1 MMKWTKEQ
9 QEAIEIRKKN
19 ILVSAAAGS
28 GKTAVLVERIKQL
41 IIRDEIPLDR
51 MLIVTF
57 SNAAASEMRE
67 KIVNAISK
75 ALDELSENSQA
86 SRKVSFLRAQLN
98 MIHRVNISTF
108 HAFSMEVIRRYF
120 YLTDIEPNFKICD
133 EAQRTILQAEA
144 MEQLFSDLFESRSQ
158 DFLEFLS
165 KFALTKNDD
174 AVKEMIF
181 EAHRFIQS
189 IPDSFVW
196 LRKRAD
202 ELSFTKEAFEQSV
215 AFREIKGEI
224 MRNLSLAEDCFLKAE
239 ELLEIQGISSLIPKC
254 RLELEALKSLRCGFE
269 ALTFDEF
276 GGMIAQVGFQRY
288 VASKEEKE
296 SYEEIKETITSL
308 RNQGKALVKDLTSQ
322 YFTRPL
328 EAYVSDLNKT
338 HSDALYL
345 CFLVEQFDRIYKEKK
360 LNKGLIDFNDI
371 EHYALAVL
379 SNEAAASEYRKKFE
393 YIFIDEY
400 QDSNIVQETLINKIK
415 KENNL
420 FMVGDV
426 KQSIYKFRLAE
437 PEIFINK
444 YQAFKENS
452 SEYDIKLDLNKN
464 FRSKGSIITAVND
477 VFSRIMNK
485 DIAGLDYD
493 AAAALYQGVPYDGEL
508 NYPVKFQIV
517 DEKQVTDL
525 PIEDEIKEMKRAEM
539 EAHAAAQI
547 IKESRGSMI
556 FDVKKGEERSII
568 NKDIVILLRSAKNY
582 AEIYYEALMKEG
594 IPTFVD
600 SGDGYFDTLEI
611 EIFLNLLRIIDN
623 KKQDIPL
630 LSILRSPMFDFTI
643 EEMIKI
649 RIHDKEGAFHQV
661 FQRYTEEGEHAELR
675 GKCEKALES
684 ICKWRKEAPL
694 MPLED
699 FLWMLIRETG
709 YHEFVGGIPGG
720 SQRQSNLRALIDKAV
735 IFQNSQMKGLFSFI
749 NYIEAIKKRQIPM
762 GQVRLVGEND
772 DVVRIMTI
780 HKSKGLEFPVVI
792 IGGLS
797 KRFNRESGTYRLSL
811 HKEIGLGIRLVD
823 KENACYRKTLIQTAV
838 DQKKRR
844 EGLAEELRILY
855 VAFTRA
861 KDKLVLLG
869 AMSDIEKTME
879 SYSVKSENFAGSRS
893 YIDFLIPVLGH
904 TKINVNQFSR
914 KDIVLQKVETTRN
927 KVYINQLINE
937 DIPNEECSDLD
948 KEINRRLGYEYA
960 HKDALLLKSKFS
972 VSELS
977 RLMNNQRM
985 MIEMAAPSPKVVS
998 ALDVPKFTKERGRF
1012 SAAEKGIILHR
1023 VMEYID
1029 FQQMAAIWNTE
1040 RLPSM
1045 PPGEHGRLGIEQ
1057 SQRLSVATNQAV
1069 ANAGE
1074 AAVAAEADLSVKI
1087 KAVRAVIN
1095 DLVNKELLTS
1105 EEASVVSVS
1114 KIIGFFDS
1122 EIGRRACK
1130 AEKLYKEVSFNYMK
1144 EISGE
1149 NIIIQGTIDCYF
1161 EDNGN
1166 YVLLDY
1172 KSDYLFDADDES
1184 EIENLIESYRSQLE
1198 LYKVALET
1206 IRGIKVK
1213 EIYLYLFSLDKG
1225 IRIV

>member
-1 MMKWTKEQ
+1 MKWTKEQ
-9 QEAIEIRKKN
+9 REAIEIRKKN

-41 IIRDEIPLDR
+41 IIRDEVSLDR

-67 KIVNAISK
+67 KIVDSISK

-86 SRKVSFLRAQLN
+86 PRKVSFLRTQLN
-98 MIHRVNISTF
+98 LIHRVNISTF

-181 EAHRFIQS
+181 ETHHFIQS
-189 IPDSFVW
+189 IPDSFIW
-196 LRKRAD
+196 LRKRAE
-202 ELSFTKEAFEQSV
+202 ELSSTKEDFEQSA

-224 MRNLSLAEDCFLKAE
+224 RRHLSLAEGCFLKAE
-239 ELLEIQGISSLIPKC
+239 EMLEIQGISSLVPKC
-254 RLELEALKSLRCGFE
+254 RLESEALKTLRCGFE
-269 ALTFDEF
+269 TLTFDEF
-276 GGMIAQVGFQRY
+276 GDMIAQVGFQRY
-288 VASKEEKE
+288 AASKEEKE
-296 SYEEIKETITSL
+296 SYEEIKESITSL
-308 RNQGKALVKDLTSQ
+308 RNHGKALVKDMTSQ
-322 YFTRPL
+322 YFTRSL

-338 HSDALYL
+338 YSDALYL
-345 CFLVEQFDRIYKEKK
+345 CFLVEEFDRIYKEKK
-360 LNKGLIDFNDI
+360 QNKRLIDFNDI
-371 EHYALAVL
+371 EHYALALL
-379 SNEAAASEYRKKFE
+379 SKEEAACEYRNKFE

-415 KENNL
+415 RENNL

-444 YQAFKENS
+444 YEAFKKKS
-452 SEYDIKLDLNKN
+452 SKYDMKLDLNKN
-464 FRSKGSIITAVND
+464 FRSKGSMITAVND

-508 NYPVKFQIV
+508 DYPVEFQIV
-517 DEKQVTDL
+517 DEKQITEL

-547 IKESRGSMI
+547 IRESRGSMI
-556 FDVKKGEERSII
+556 FDVKKGEERPLAD
-568 NKDIVILLRSAKNY
+568 KDIVILLRSAKNY

-594 IPTFVD
+594 IPAFVD

-623 KKQDIPL
+623 RKQDIPL
-630 LSILRSPMFDFTI
+630 LSILRSPIFGFAI

-649 RIHDKEGAFHQV
+649 RIHHKEGAYHQI
-661 FQRYTEEGEHAELR
+661 FQRYAEEGEDAGLR
-675 GKCEKALES
+675 EKCRKAQERIGKWK
-684 ICKWRKEAPL
+684 KKAPL

-709 YHEFVGGIPGG
+709 YYEFVGGIPGG
-720 SQRQSNLRALIDKAV
+720 SQRQSNLRALVDKAV
-735 IFQNSQMKGLFSFI
+735 IFQNTQMKELFSFI
-749 NYIEAIKKRQIPM
+749 KYIEAIKKRQIPM
-762 GQVRLVGEND
+762 GQVRLIGEND
-772 DVVRIMTI
+772 EVVRIMTI
-780 HKSKGLEFPVVI
+780 HKSKGLEFPMVI
-792 IGGLS
+792 IGGLG
-797 KRFNRESGTYRLSL
+797 KRFNRESDTYRLSL

-823 KENACYRKTLIQTAV
+823 KEYSCYKKTLIQTAV

-861 KDKLVLLG
+861 KDKLVMLG
-869 AMSDIEKTME
+869 TMNDIEKTME
-879 SYSVKSENFAGSRS
+879 SYAVKGENFTEARS
-893 YIDFLIPVLGH
+893 YMDFLIPVLEH
-904 TKINVNQFSR
+904 TKIKVNRFSR
-914 KDIVLQKVETTRN
+914 KDIVFQKAETTRR
-927 KVYINQLINE
+927 KVLLRQLISE
-937 DIPNEECSDLD
+937 DIRHEECSDLD
-948 KEINRRLGYEYA
+948 KEINRRLGYEYI
-960 HKDALLLKSKFS
+960 HKDALLLKSKFT

-977 RLMNNQRM
+977 RMINNQRM
-985 MIEMAAPSPKVVS
+985 TIETAASSRKAVY

-1012 SAAEKGIILHR
+1012 SAAEKGTILHR
-1023 VMEYID
+1023 VMEHID
-1029 FQQMAAIWNTE
+1029 FKQMAKT
-1040 RLPSM
+1040 R
-1045 PPGEHGRLGIEQ
+1045 
-1057 SQRLSVATNQAV
+1057 
-1069 ANAGE
+1069 
-1074 AAVAAEADLSVKI
+1074 D
-1087 KAVRAVIN
+1087 VRAVVN
-1095 DLVNKELLTS
+1095 DLVNKELLTA
-1105 EEASVVSVS
+1105 EEAGVVSYS

-1130 AEKLYKEVSFNYMK
+1130 ADKLYKEVSFNYMK

-1161 EDNGN
+1161 EENGN
-1166 YVLLDY
+1166 YILLDY
-1172 KSDYLFDADDES
+1172 KSDYLFDDEDES
-1184 EIENLIESYRSQLE
+1184 EIEKLTESYRSQLE
-1198 LYKVALET
+1198 IYKAALET
-1206 IRGIKVK
+1206 IRDIAVK
-1213 EIYLYLFSLDKG
+1213 EVYLYLFSLDKG